1 MALDEPDDIESVV
14 LGSFGLLDHIRF
26 LLEVDEMLVQIH
38 APVDA
43 CFEPHE
49 VFLGLFLVAVALVS
63 QHFVDD
69 DQGQLAG
76 ALAFACVEKV
86 EIDFAELTQT
96 NYFDFVILFQTRCVS
111 PNQQEFPLLESEE
124 RLATPPRV
132 ARALEL
138 LAENELVELIEYL
151 VLALLLFQR

>member
-1 MALDEPDDIESVV
+1 M
-14 LGSFGLLDHIRF
+14 GLLH
-26 LLEVDEMLVQIH
+26 
-38 APVDA
+38 
-43 CFEPHE
+43 
-49 VFLGLFLVAVALVS
+49 VAVALVG
-63 QHFVDD
+63 QHLVND
-69 DQGQLAG
+69 DQGQLAR
-76 ALAFACVEKV
+76 ALAFASVEKV